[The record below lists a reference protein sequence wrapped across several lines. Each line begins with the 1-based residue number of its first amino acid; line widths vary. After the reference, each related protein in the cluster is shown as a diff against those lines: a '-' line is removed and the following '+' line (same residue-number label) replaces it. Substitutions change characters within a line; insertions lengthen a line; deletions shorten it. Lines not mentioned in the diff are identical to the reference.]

1 MALWKVTVCTPAV
14 QVVILLLG
22 KSSEQEQQ
30 EYNPTIST
38 LCSESAFEM
47 QQCFLPSYCP
57 LQPLEIWAINYQW
70 MTTCAV
76 AFNLIFGLSFLMF
89 LPIFFSSC
97 FSFFFIF
104 LAATQIFFF
113 FSELWL
119 TLLGCIPRTDILTSS
134 FISHVQFVGSDNSF
148 HSEKYCFREISFKTQ
163 QQLRLLLS
171 VAIPKKYQLPT
182 CLNSNQH
189 LQVMAPDTLWY
200 KMLLKTHDLALL
212 FR

>member
-113 FSELWL
+113 FFQSY
-119 TLLGCIPRTDILTSS
+119 G
-134 FISHVQFVGSDNSF
+134 SHFWAVSPGQT
-148 HSEKYCFREISFKTQ
+148 Y
-163 QQLRLLLS
+163 LPLLS
-171 VAIPKKYQLPT
+171 YLM
-182 CLNSNQH
+182 CNL
-189 LQVMAPDTLWY
+189 
-200 KMLLKTHDLALL
+200 LALTIPFIL
-212 FR
+212 KNIALEKSVLKPSSSSDCFCL